1 MEETS
6 LFFNFRCADGKELCM
21 IRGLLATLLGVL
33 LLCSVACKTTLNDK
47 DAIKA
52 GVLKHLA
59 SMQGLNV
66 PNMEVNVTQFS
77 VSGNQATAQV
87 EIRAKTGDNSGGT
100 MNLAYNMEKRG
111 VEWVV
116 VKGAPSGGTL
126 QHPAPGEMPAGGVPP
141 GHPTTGSAAGSV
153 HPDFSEIMKGAQSS
167 PQQSAPPPSNPPPT
181 KP

>member
-1 MEETS
+1 
-6 LFFNFRCADGKELCM
+6 
-21 IRGLLATLLGVL
+21 
-33 LLCSVACKTTLNDK
+33 
-47 DAIKA
+47 
-52 GVLKHLA
+52 
-59 SMQGLNV
+59 
-66 PNMEVNVTQFS
+66 
-77 VSGNQATAQV
+77 
-87 EIRAKTGDNSGGT
+87 

-111 VEWVV
+111 DEWVV

>member
-6 LFFNFRCADGKELCM
+6 LFFNFRFADGKELCM
-21 IRGLLATLLGVL
+21 IRGLLATALGVL
-33 LLCSVACKTTLNDK
+33 LLFSVACKTAPNDK

-77 VSGNQATAQV
+77 VNGNQAMAQV

-111 VEWVV
+111 DEWVV
-116 VKGAPSGGTL
+116 VKGAPAGGTL
-126 QHPAPGEMPAGGVPP
+126 QHPAPGEMPPGGMPP
-141 GHPTTGSAAGSV
+141 GHPSTGGAAGPV
-153 HPDFSEIMKGAQSS
+153 HPDFSEIMKGAQAP